1 MCRMA
6 CADQTPDM
14 SLEFL
19 STLKTHFTSFYGKNV
34 YEVVKN
40 RLLGN
45 LVFGVDVFERERLGL
60 RASVLRFE
68 NLS

>member
-1 MCRMA
+1 M
-6 CADQTPDM
+6 
-14 SLEFL
+14 
-19 STLKTHFTSFYGKNV
+19 GKNV

-68 NLS
+68 NLSYVVVLMCPLIRNTIIDPDP